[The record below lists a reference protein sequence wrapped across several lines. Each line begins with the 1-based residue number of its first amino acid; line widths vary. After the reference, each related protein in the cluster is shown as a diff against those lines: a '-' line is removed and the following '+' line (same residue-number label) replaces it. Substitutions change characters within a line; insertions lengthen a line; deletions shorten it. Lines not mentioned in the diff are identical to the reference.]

1 MKHISIDVEDRLLR
15 EVLLPLKKIAD
26 AYDANNLDDEARKF
40 WVDLFFLYDI
50 MTLLIVKGNTSM
62 LEKLSPEQERMMPHY
77 VDKWLTIGLST
88 DRVDPVV
95 ATPAVIGMY
104 KNGNLEAPEV
114 VFTAGPKAGY
124 AEYVRRGGKADASS
138 FFAGMVYSQHEAGW
152 LGFYDFFLNETDVKN
167 IESVKPLFE
176 VAKTCGWI
184 YCSREIAIV
193 MDRPSVIKMD
203 DQNRLHCE
211 NGPAILYPDGFT
223 VYSWHGV
230 RIPREWIQNKDSLT
244 PAMALNWE
252 NTEQRRAACEILGWV
267 NILKELD
274 AKVIDEHEAAM
285 IGTLLE
291 VNIPDIGREKF
302 LKVLCG
308 TGREFAIPVP
318 PNMNTALEA
327 NAWTFGMDP
336 EELRDIEVRT

>member
-1 MKHISIDVEDRLLR
+1 
-15 EVLLPLKKIAD
+15 
-26 AYDANNLDDEARKF
+26 
-40 WVDLFFLYDI
+40 
-50 MTLLIVKGNTSM
+50 M

-77 VDKWLTIGLST
+77 VDKWLTIGLCT

-95 ATPAVIGMY
+95 ATPAVIAMY
-104 KNGNLEAPEV
+104 KNGGLDKAPEV

-138 FFAGMVYSQHEAGW
+138 FFAGLVYSQHEAGW
-152 LGFYDFFLNETDVKN
+152 LGFYDFFLNETEVKN

-184 YCSREIAIV
+184 YCSRDVAIV

-230 RIPREWIQNKDSLT
+230 RIPREWIENKASLT

-274 AKVIDEHEAAM
+274 AKVIDEDEDAM

-318 PNMNTALEA
+318 PDMKTALQA
-327 NAWTFGMDP
+327 QAWTWNMEVEDFGEGP
-336 EELRDIEVRT
+336 EIRT